1 LKVHQM
7 DIKGAYLNG
16 VLQEEIYMKQPEGC
30 GDGTDRVC
38 RSVKTLYGL
47 KQAGH
52 EWNKQLD
59 AKLRKHGY
67 KQLLSDPCAYIR
79 WDRNDFAIITIWV
92 NDLLLFALSDN
103 MMDHIKDVLRLEWEV
118 TDLGEPSKIIGIEIT
133 HTANAISISQQ
144 KYIESILRKEGME
157 DTNPVG
163 MPMDPNVKISPNPK
177 LNEPNRSNAYVKLLG
192 ELQFIANST

>member
-1 LKVHQM
+1 M

-38 RSVKTLYGL
+38 RLVKTLYGL

-59 AKLRKHGY
+59 AKLRKRGY
-67 KQLLSDPCAYIR
+67 KRLLSDPCAYIR

-103 MMDHIKDVLRLEWEV
+103 MMDHIKDVLHLEWEV

-157 DTNPVG
+157 DANPVG